1 MTYNRHTKRYE
12 CDICAASKSQSPLYL
27 YYSTAVGYYHNPA
40 SYLCQNC
47 INGGAYWCV
56 TCQAIHAPGEDCSQK
71 NFLNSLQDPDSDNVA
86 FLT

>member
-40 SYLCQNC
+40 SCLCQNC

-56 TCQAIHAPGEDCSQK
+56 TCQAIHAPGEDCGQK